1 MKRHIAFL
9 LTMTAFISI
18 AGCGS
23 GSSAN
28 ISSSPNTES
37 SISVATEPS
46 VAEQMYEKYG
56 SIITKLEGENYDGA
70 IEEIEAMKPASV
82 VQEVE
87 ITPDNFYDY
96 YDIIYRENDISR
108 DSDGRITRIYKWD
121 NEFSFVL
128 KDEYKLDE
136 NEDNT
141 ILVGVTGD
149 YDLKKIEDVDFE
161 TGEITLGDEVFD
173 EYKAEIVESNKE
185 WANAGSAL
193 LSVTSEGTD
202 VIYCNASLVV
212 DERWNN
218 EGYGWISN
226 LDISPTD
233 YEGYVFAP
241 VNIEISR
248 AEGTLHIVNE

>member
-1 MKRHIAFL
+1 MEKYIAFI
-9 LTMTAFISI
+9 LTMIAVISI

-23 GSSAN
+23 SINVSSG
-28 ISSSPNTES
+28 PNTES

-70 IEEIEAMKPASV
+70 IEEIEAMKPALV

-202 VIYCNASLVV
+202 VIQCIASVV
-212 DERWNN
+212 VVERWNN
-218 EGYGWISN
+218 KEFGWTSY
-226 LDISPTD
+226 LDITPTD
-233 YEGYVFAP
+233 YEGYVFVP
-241 VNIEISR
+241 CNIQIAR
-248 AEGTLHIVNE
+248 AEGTLHLVNE

>member
-1 MKRHIAFL
+1 MKKYIAFI
-9 LTMTAFISI
+9 LTMIAVISI

-23 GSSAN
+23 STN
-28 ISSSPNTES
+28 VSSSPNTDS
-37 SISVATEPS
+37 SISEATGPS
-46 VAEQMYEKYG
+46 VAEQMYEKYRT
-56 SIITKLEGENYDGA
+56 IITKLEGENYDGA
-70 IEEIEAMKPASV
+70 IEEIEAMKPAPV

-161 TGEITLGDEVFD
+161 TGEITLGDEVFN

-185 WANAGSAL
+185 WTNDGTSL

-202 VIYCNASLVV
+202 VIQCNASVV
-212 DERWNN
+212 VVKRWNN

>member
-9 LTMTAFISI
+9 LIMTTVISI

-23 GSSAN
+23 STN
-28 ISSSPNTES
+28 ISSSTNTES
-37 SISVATEPS
+37 SISEATEQS

-56 SIITKLEGENYDGA
+56 SIITKLEGQNYDGA
-70 IEEIEAMKPASV
+70 IEEIEAMKPEPV
-82 VQEVE
+82 VQEVV

-96 YDIIYRENDISR
+96 YDVVYRENDISR

-161 TGEITLGDEVFD
+161 TGKITLGDEVFN

-185 WANAGSAL
+185 WTNDGSSL

-202 VIYCNASLVV
+202 VIQCNASVV
-212 DERWNN
+212 VVERWNN
-218 EGYGWISN
+218 KEYGWTSY
-226 LDISPTD
+226 LDITPTD

-241 VNIEISR
+241 VNIQISR
-248 AEGTLHIVNE
+248 AEGILHIVNE

>member
-1 MKRHIAFL
+1 MKKYIAFI
-9 LTMTAFISI
+9 LTMIAVISI

-23 GSSAN
+23 STN
-28 ISSSPNTES
+28 VSSSPNTES
-37 SISVATEPS
+37 SISEATEPS

-70 IEEIEAMKPASV
+70 IEEIEAMKPAPV
-82 VQEVE
+82 VQEVD

-141 ILVGVTGD
+141 VLVGVTGD
-149 YDLKKIEDVDFE
+149 YALKKIEEVDFE

-185 WANAGSAL
+185 WANAGTTL
-193 LSVTSEGTD
+193 LSETCEGTD
-202 VIYCNASLVV
+202 VIQCNPSVLVI
-212 DERWNN
+212 ERWNN